1 MPNKSQLSTEIIPY
15 NDQLYVNRLR
25 KFLNDTAALNT
36 LDGVQE
42 AADIDL
48 YHYIQDALDEI
59 NYEYPPT
66 TVNYANIAAV
76 PSWNVLKMGAT
87 LQYLTSKGILSS
99 RNTLTYRDGG
109 GVTVQDMDRYG
120 RYINY
125 YNILINKYLRGVTNM
140 KLGANIEAAYG
151 GVPSEYGTGTPEDY

>member
-1 MPNKSQLSTEIIPY
+1 MPSKSQLNTDVIPH
-15 NDQLYVNRLR
+15 NDQTYVNRLR

-36 LDGVQE
+36 LDGAQE
-42 AADIDL
+42 AEDIDL

-66 TVNYANIAAV
+66 TVIYSKISDV
-76 PSWNVLKMGAT
+76 HSWNVLKMGAT

-151 GVPSEYGTGTPEDY
+151 GVASEYGTGTPEDY

>member
-1 MPNKSQLSTEIIPY
+1 MPSKTQISTEIIPY
-15 NDQLYVNRLR
+15 GDQLYVNRLR
-25 KFLNDTAALNT
+25 KFLNDTAGLNT
-36 LDGVQE
+36 LDGAQE

-66 TVNYANIAAV
+66 TITYKTIQDV

-87 LQYLTSKGILSS
+87 LQYLTSKGILSA

-125 YNILINKYLRGVTNM
+125 YNVLINKYLRGVTNM
-140 KLGANIEAAYG
+140 KLGGNIDAAWG
-151 GVPSEYGTGTPEDY
+151 GVPSEYDIESKD

>member
-1 MPNKSQLSTEIIPY
+1 MPNKTQIQTEVIPY
-15 NDQLYVNRLR
+15 GDQLYINRLR

-66 TVNYANIAAV
+66 TITYKTIQDV
-76 PSWNVLKMGAT
+76 PS
-87 LQYLTSKGILSS
+87 
-99 RNTLTYRDGG
+99 
-109 GVTVQDMDRYG
+109 
-120 RYINY
+120 
-125 YNILINKYLRGVTNM
+125 
-140 KLGANIEAAYG
+140 
-151 GVPSEYGTGTPEDY
+151 